1 MKEREIEN
9 SKILGIEK
17 LTLVS
22 KWIKDTMRFQRRV
35 KDLKIP
41 SNIYIRDPLSVK
53 QLSVLTFMG

>member
-41 SNIYIRDPLSVK
+41 SNIYI
-53 QLSVLTFMG
+53 